1 METSEITYKQPPQL
15 FDDTQKV
22 IAQLES
28 KLNAPYCVIGM
39 PQGEAYVPS
48 QPEKFLTYYY

>member
-28 KLNAPYCVIGM
+28 KLNAPLLCYWNATRGGVCA
-39 PQGEAYVPS
+39 QAA
-48 QPEKFLTYYY
+48 